1 MKIKIFAVVCLLAAN
16 LFTIS
21 AQKWFTP
28 EAEKQ
33 VDALLSQVVEGNYK
47 NNRYPLLRKP
57 LMELPLGSIK
67 PKGWLHEMLV
77 RQKNGASGQMDV
89 LYPSVMGKRNGWLG
103 GDGDQWERGPY
114 WIDGLL
120 PLAYILD
127 DDVLKAKVQP
137 WIEWALQSQR
147 EDGFF
152 GPEKDYPG
160 EPGLQRDNSQDW
172 WPRMVVLKILQQY
185 YSATNDKRVVAFMTK
200 YFRYQLNTLPQKPLG
215 HWSSWAEFRACD
227 NLQAVYWLYNL
238 TGEDFLLELGHLLH
252 RQSFSFIDMVDRG
265 DLRRPCTI
273 HCVNLAQGIKEPIIY
288 YQQDTD
294 RKYIDAVKEGFRDI
308 RRFHGQPQG
317 MYGGDEAL
325 HGNNPTQGSE
335 LCSAVELMYSLEKMV
350 EITGA
355 TGIRNSTSLMY
366 SLEKMVEI
374 TGFYQYTGS
383 TVQMYSLEK
392 MVEIT
397 GDIDF
402 ADHLE
407 RIAFNALP
415 AQISDDFMTKQ
426 YFQQP
431 NQVMVTRHRRNFDQD
446 HEGTDLAFG
455 TLTGYPCC
463 FSNMHQ
469 GWPKFTQHL
478 WYATPDNG
486 IAAIVYSPSEVTANV
501 GDNVPVVISEDTY
514 YPMDHQITF
523 TIKEVRNKVKQVKFP
538 FHLRVPKWCKQAE
551 IRVNGKMEQTVKGGK
566 IAIVDRIWK
575 RNDKIELYLPMEV
588 FTSTWYENAVS
599 IERGPLVYALKM
611 EENWEKKEFKDSW
624 YGSYYYQVTSS
635 DPWNYGLVDFDRN
648 RMNEVAQVSI
658 NSQKQQLDFPWNQ
671 ENAPVEIKMKAR
683 LIPTWTVY
691 NEMAGPQPFSF
702 CGSAEGGEQEITLIP
717 YGCTTLRISEFPVV
731 GK

>member
-1 MKIKIFAVVCLLAAN
+1 MKIRIFAVVCLLAAN

-265 DLRRPCTI
+265 DLRRTCTI

-335 LCSAVELMYSLEKMV
+335 LCSAVEL
-350 EITGA
+350 
-355 TGIRNSTSLMY
+355 
-366 SLEKMVEI
+366 
-374 TGFYQYTGS
+374 
-383 TVQMYSLEK
+383 MYSLEK

-478 WYATPDNG
+478 WYATPTPDNG

>member
-374 TGFYQYTGS
+374 TG
-383 TVQMYSLEK
+383 
-392 MVEIT
+392 
-397 GDIDF
+397 DIDF

>member
-265 DLRRPCTI
+265 DLRRTCTI

-350 EITGA
+350 EITGD
-355 TGIRNSTSLMY
+355 
-366 SLEKMVEI
+366 
-374 TGFYQYTGS
+374 GS
-383 TVQMYSLEK
+383 TRIQPRQMYSLEK

>member
-350 EITGA
+350 EITG
-355 TGIRNSTSLMY
+355 
-366 SLEKMVEI
+366 
-374 TGFYQYTGS
+374 
-383 TVQMYSLEK
+383 
-392 MVEIT
+392 
-397 GDIDF
+397 DIDF

-575 RNDKIELYLPMEV
+575 RNDKIELYLPV

>member
-1 MKIKIFAVVCLLAAN
+1 MKIRIFAVVCLLAAN

-350 EITGA
+350 EITG
-355 TGIRNSTSLMY
+355 
-366 SLEKMVEI
+366 
-374 TGFYQYTGS
+374 
-383 TVQMYSLEK
+383 
-392 MVEIT
+392 
-397 GDIDF
+397 DIDF

-523 TIKEVRNKVKQVKFP
+523 TIKEVRNKV
-538 FHLRVPKWCKQAE
+538 KQAE